1 MPDCRALPVSFALP
15 PASDDIL
22 FNCNR
27 CPARLRTGS
36 AGQPRHRASH
46 RPAPD
51 KEDIFRRKQSMMS
64 RGQRT
69 GAPKTSGQPP
79 DSELG
84 TANPR
89 LLAGSVPGLH
99 VSKMTGPENFVGK
112 SFERNIDGKSSFTLH
127 EARILSSSS
136 SSANTDT
143 GRIISLPQ
151 IGLIERQSNIQL
163 KTRKTQSPP

>member
-15 PASDDIL
+15 PASDDVL
-22 FNCNR
+22 NCNR
-27 CPARLRTGS
+27 CPGRLRTGS

-51 KEDIFRRKQSMMS
+51 KEDSFRRKQSMMS
-64 RGQRT
+64 RGQRAGT
-69 GAPKTSGQPP
+69 PKTSGQPP

-89 LLAGSVPGLH
+89 LLAGSVPGLR
-99 VSKMTGPENFVGK
+99 VSKMTGPENFACK
-112 SFERNIDGKSSFTLH
+112 SFERNIDRKSSFATLH
-127 EARILSSSS
+127 EARTLSSSS
-136 SSANTDT
+136 SSANIDA

-151 IGLIERQSNIQL
+151 IGLIE
-163 KTRKTQSPP
+163 